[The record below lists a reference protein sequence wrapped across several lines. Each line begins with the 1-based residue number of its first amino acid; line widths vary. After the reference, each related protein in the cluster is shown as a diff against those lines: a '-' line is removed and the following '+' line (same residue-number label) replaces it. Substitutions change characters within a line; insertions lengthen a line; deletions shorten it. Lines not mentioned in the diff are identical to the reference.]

1 MQRNQRAAC
10 LTLTQTVVAYRSEYL
25 IARSFSR
32 LKGQPLSLPPMY
44 LEREDHVTGLIRLL
58 SVGLRV
64 LTLLEFVVR
73 RRLAADGG
81 VLAGVYTGQPTRAT
95 AQPTAERLLA
105 TFQEVTLTIIHEGR
119 DTRWPLTPRS
129 PVQQRILALLDFPRD
144 VYTRLGAHGSQ
155 PP

>member
-1 MQRNQRAAC
+1 M
-10 LTLTQTVVAYRSEYL
+10 
-25 IARSFSR
+25 
-32 LKGQPLSLPPMY
+32 
-44 LEREDHVTGLIRLL
+44 L

-81 VLAGVYTGQPTRAT
+81 VLAGIYTRRPRAT

-105 TFQEVTLTIIHEGR
+105 TFQEVTLTIIHAGR
-119 DTRWPLTPRS
+119 DTRWRLTPLS
-129 PVQQRILALLDFPRD
+129 PVQQRILALLAFPLD
-144 VYTRLGAHGSQ
+144 VYTRLGTHCSQ